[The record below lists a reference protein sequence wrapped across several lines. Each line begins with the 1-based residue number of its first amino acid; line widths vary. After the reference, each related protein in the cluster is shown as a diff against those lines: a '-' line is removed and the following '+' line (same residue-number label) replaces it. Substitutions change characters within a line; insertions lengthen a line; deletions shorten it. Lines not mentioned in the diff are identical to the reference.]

1 VLTCK
6 DDQGHDSDDRCI
18 AVSLF
23 LQQLALSK
31 FAWGEA
37 GHSQESRNSY
47 QRLRVKGSLL
57 EVLFVFV
64 LGLIELPIQF
74 AQLSLLVVCHLL
86 QSSHLPSL
94 GLP

>member
-1 VLTCK
+1 MQISSAHRQEALTYK
-6 DDQGHDSDDRCI
+6 DDKGHDGDDHCI
-18 AVSLF
+18 AVPL
-23 LQQLALSK
+23 LLL
-31 FAWGEA
+31 
-37 GHSQESRNSY
+37 NSY